1 MSVSVVDPRIHP
13 GGHGHPGGQ
22 ASPAGRRSH
31 PSRPRQVQPR
41 HRRPFGIRV
50 GQIVATEAALALVIA
65 SLGHGPLLLVGAA
78 LVAVALI
85 VVAWLP
91 LRHRWLF
98 EWIRIGVRYLGRER
112 QMAGTDG
119 VRRMLTLAAPDA
131 QLSAVELGGDD
142 AAVIADANGLTALL
156 ELGDA
161 TELLADTPDTF
172 PSPASLLPAAGPDLP
187 PVRIQLVISG
197 APAPT
202 LRAGAGVAGTSYRQL
217 TDGRLLAQTRAVL
230 AVRVCRADGWSE
242 EDLLR
247 ALSSL
252 VRKIRRRLGIR
263 PARQLGVDA
272 ALRVLGELAH
282 FDVAYPVRESWNM
295 VTLGGLTQATFR
307 MRRWPDLYSDAA
319 RQMIPRLLSLPAVAT
334 TVALSVGPRVNGT
347 DAVAVDLT
355 VRIAAG
361 DPNGLATAAQA
372 LRRLLSSMNATVRR
386 LDGEQMSGLA
396 ATLPLA
402 RGGPGPIP
410 ALSPT
415 LVVPLKALE
424 ALDLTVA
431 GSGLMIGTN
440 RHGAPVT
447 LRLFRAE
454 PTRAVLIGG
463 IRAAQLVVLRAMAL
477 GARVVLQTSRP
488 RAWEPFVRG
497 VTTPAETIA
506 MIPPGRPI
514 GGPPGTP
521 LHPLLIV
528 VDIGPVAADNR
539 PAPGWHASLVVRD
552 ELTPT
557 DVDAVSRADLLVL
570 QPLRPEEA
578 SLAGAALGLGEA
590 AGWLSRI
597 RHDMIGVIN
606 RRAVR
611 WALLTST
618 PLEAQLVGSPAR
630 TLATGPS
637 APPGMPVAHPAPPG
651 RR

>member
-1 MSVSVVDPRIHP
+1 MSVSVVDHRLHP
-13 GGHGHPGGQ
+13 GGHGHPGGPN
-22 ASPAGRRSH
+22 APAGYRPT
-31 PSRPRQVQPR
+31 PSRPRPLQPR
-41 HRRPFGIRV
+41 HRRPFGIRAS
-50 GQIVATEAALALVIA
+50 QIVATEAALALVVA
-65 SLGHGPLLLVGAA
+65 TLGHGPLLLTGAA
-78 LVAVALI
+78 LVAVVLT
-85 VVAWLP
+85 VTAWLRF
-91 LRHRWLF
+91 RHRWLF
-98 EWIRIGVRYLGRER
+98 EWIFIGVRYLGRDR
-112 QMAGTDG
+112 QMAGADG

-131 QLSAVELGGDD
+131 QLSAVELAGDT
-142 AAVIADANGLTALL
+142 AAVIADTHGLTALL
-156 ELGDA
+156 ELGEA

-172 PSPASLLPAAGPDLP
+172 PSPVSLLPAAGPDLP
-187 PVRIQLVISG
+187 PVRFQLVISG

-202 LRAGAGVAGTSYRQL
+202 LRAGAGLAATSYRQL
-217 TDGRLLAQTRAVL
+217 TDGRLLAHTRAVL

-242 EDLLR
+242 EELHR
-247 ALSSL
+247 ALASL
-252 VRKIRRRLGIR
+252 VRKIRRRLGVR
-263 PARQLGVDA
+263 PARPLGVDA

-282 FDVAYPVRESWNM
+282 FDGAQPVRESWHA
-295 VTLGGLTQATFR
+295 VTLGGLAQATFR
-307 MRRWPDLYSDAA
+307 LRRWPDLNSESA
-319 RQMIPRLLSLPAVAT
+319 RQLVPRLLGLPAVAT
-334 TVALSVGPRVNGT
+334 TVAISAGPRIDGT
-347 DAVAVDLT
+347 DMVAVDLA
-355 VRIAAG
+355 VRVAAA
-361 DPNGLATAAQA
+361 DAPGLGTATQA
-372 LRRLLSSMNATVRR
+372 LRQVLGSMGATIRR
-386 LDGEQMSGLA
+386 LDGEHMSGLA

-415 LVVPLKALE
+415 LVVPASALE
-424 ALDLTVA
+424 SLDLTVA

-463 IRAAQLVVLRAMAL
+463 IRAAQLVMLRAMAL
-477 GARVVLQTSRP
+477 GVRVVLQTSRP

-506 MIPPGRPI
+506 MIPPGRAI

-521 LHPLLIV
+521 LCPLLII

-552 ELTPT
+552 ELTPA

-570 QPLRPEEA
+570 QPLRPDEA
-578 SLAGAALGLGEA
+578 ALAGAALGLGEA

-597 RHDMIGVIN
+597 RQDMIGVIN

-618 PLEAQLVGSPAR
+618 PLEAQLVGSPVR
-630 TLATGPS
+630 TPTAGPA